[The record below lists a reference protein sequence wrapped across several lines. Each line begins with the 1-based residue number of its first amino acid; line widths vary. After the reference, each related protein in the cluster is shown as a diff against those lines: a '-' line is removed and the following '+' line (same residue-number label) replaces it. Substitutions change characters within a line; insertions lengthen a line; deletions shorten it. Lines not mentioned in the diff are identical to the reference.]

1 MLPSRPLQSSLE
13 SCWFK
18 IKPSRLQLICIFAV
32 SVGCI
37 ALCYLFVDRA
47 FSRFVFDNELSR
59 FSVLK
64 WLTYPPP
71 VIQTWSPLL
80 LVIWVLRLMSGKP
93 RQWETILAFC
103 CISMIL
109 ADQFRESISYIF
121 GRYWP
126 ETWIDNN
133 PSFIRDGAYGFHWLT
148 TSHIYGSFPSGHA
161 ARIAAPAVIIC
172 LVYPRWSWLAILTMF
187 VTAFGLLGMNYHFA
201 SDVLAGTLLGG
212 LVGYFSLECLEILSP
227 PHM

>member
-1 MLPSRPLQSSLE
+1 MLPSRLQQSSLE

-18 IKPSRLQLICIFAV
+18 IKPSRIQLICIFVV
-32 SVGCI
+32 SLGCI

-47 FSRFVFDNELSR
+47 FARVVFDNEISR
-59 FSVLK
+59 FTLLK

-71 VIQTWSPLL
+71 VIQTWSPLV
-80 LVIWVLRLMSGKP
+80 LVIWMFRLITGKP
-93 RQWETILAFC
+93 RKWETILAC
-103 CISMIL
+103 CSISMIL

-133 PSFIRDGAYGFHWLT
+133 PSFIRDGAYGFNWLT

-161 ARIAAPAVIIC
+161 ARMAAPTVIIC
-172 LVYPRWSWLAILTMF
+172 LVYPRWSLLAILIMLA
-187 VTAFGLLGMNYHFA
+187 TAIGLLGMNYHFV
-201 SDVLAGTLLGG
+201 SDVLAGMFLGG
-212 LVGYFSLECLEILSP
+212 MVGYFSLYCLETMST
-227 PHM
+227 HQW